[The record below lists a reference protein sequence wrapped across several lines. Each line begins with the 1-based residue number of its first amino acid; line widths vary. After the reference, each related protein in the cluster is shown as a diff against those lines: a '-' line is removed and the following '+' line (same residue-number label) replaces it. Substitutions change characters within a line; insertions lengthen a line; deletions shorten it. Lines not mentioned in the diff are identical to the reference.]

1 VSVEAHVCDICFSD
15 DSWSAPLGETMS
27 GISESLLAARE
38 LDLAT
43 IAIAVAV
50 AVGCQ
55 TACRDESP
63 RAGLSTSELAPGAS
77 RLRNVARSRK
87 ELSCE

>member
-1 VSVEAHVCDICFSD
+1 LD
-15 DSWSAPLGETMS
+15 DSWSAPLGETLS

-43 IAIAVAV
+43 LAIAVAV

-55 TACRDESP
+55 SAGRDEIP

-77 RLRNVARSRK
+77 RRRCVVRSRK
-87 ELSCE
+87 EEPCGV